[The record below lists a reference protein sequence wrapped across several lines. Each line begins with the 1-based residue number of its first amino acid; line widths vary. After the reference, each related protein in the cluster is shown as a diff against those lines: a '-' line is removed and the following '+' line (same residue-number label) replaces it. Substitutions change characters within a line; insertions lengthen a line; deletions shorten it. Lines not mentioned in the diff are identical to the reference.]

1 MSTFHHRKD
10 NGQTKFLRGTRQHN
24 NEEPLFALFA
34 SYCIALMVA
43 GLKFLSKKSFNPQN
57 TSNQKTVWER
67 QQERAQAEKRIQDRE
82 RQLQRERDDEE
93 LQRAR
98 GEVPR
103 LQFLYAVPPGLEA
116 RPKDEEEGSKG
127 DGDASLDTSA
137 EPTTIAHPDAKAAT
151 APHEPPPPSTA
162 GNLDPAAAFREYL
175 ESAKR
180 RAAEKEKESAASNV
194 NGEDSTKDG
203 SHQTPGSFG
212 TVLQGT
218 SHDPVLAAMDKKS
231 GTSKAA
237 ADAAG
242 GSSSALSALEKAVGR
257 KHQHAASGS
266 LSLEE
271 QIQRFPALAHAP
283 RQKGISASHV
293 GVSFK
298 PLGAQIRNVRCMAC
312 GIWGHSR
319 GERECRVSG
328 WNPFDGAGGV
338 TAAQAVAPPSR
349 SKEGSAHGAAS
360 SQRQVPPLAEP
371 HGKQQRLSRRD
382 VHDNDEK
389 RRREVQVRTYEYDD
403 ARPGGL
409 YEKDRVDADSDE
421 DEDSRDSRGRN
432 DRRRKKKKHKSK
444 RKRSRSRHRRDSSRK
459 RRSES
464 DGGESEGAGTR
475 SDSESSRRKRKKHR
489 KHRERES

>member
-1 MSTFHHRKD
+1 VTSCCFVR
-10 NGQTKFLRGTRQHN
+10 FIL
-24 NEEPLFALFA
+24 
-34 SYCIALMVA
+34 ALMVA

-127 DGDASLDTSA
+127 DGESPLDTSA
-137 EPTTIAHPDAKAAT
+137 EPTTTAHPDAEA
-151 APHEPPPPSTA
+151 APHQPPPPSTA

-180 RAAEKEKESAASNV
+180 RAAEKEKEAAASNA

-203 SHQTPGSFG
+203 SHQAPGSFG

-218 SHDPVLAAMDKKS
+218 SHDPVQAAMDNKS
-231 GTSKAA
+231 GTSKA
-237 ADAAG
+237 AAG

-271 QIQRFPALAHAP
+271 QIQRFPALANAP

-349 SKEGSAHGAAS
+349 SGDGSAHGAAS

-371 HGKQQRLSRRD
+371 HGKQERLSRRD

-409 YEKDRVDADSDE
+409 HEKDRVDTDCDE
-421 DEDSRDSRGRN
+421 DEDSRDSRRRN

-444 RKRSRSRHRRDSSRK
+444 HKRSRSRHRRDSSRK

-464 DGGESEGAGTR
+464 DGAKSEGSGSG
-475 SDSESSRRKRKKHR
+475 SDSESESSRRKRKKHR